1 MPTNSSPGDYRIL
14 SSQDLAAQSASLAL
28 DKKAKDVVIMDLRG
42 LTSVTD
48 FFVLCTGESDVQIKA
63 IVDYL
68 DESLSTEDTKPFH
81 IEGYNQL
88 NWVLVDYVDVVVHVF
103 LAETRDYYGLERL
116 WADAKVKQVTD
127 SDS

>member
-1 MPTNSSPGDYRIL
+1 MPTNSSSDDYRIL
-14 SSQDLAAQSASLAL
+14 SSQDLAAQSANLVL
-28 DKKAKDVVIMDLRG
+28 DKKAKEVVIMDLRG

-68 DESLSTEDTKPFH
+68 DESLRMEDTKPFH
-81 IEGYNQL
+81 IEGYDQL